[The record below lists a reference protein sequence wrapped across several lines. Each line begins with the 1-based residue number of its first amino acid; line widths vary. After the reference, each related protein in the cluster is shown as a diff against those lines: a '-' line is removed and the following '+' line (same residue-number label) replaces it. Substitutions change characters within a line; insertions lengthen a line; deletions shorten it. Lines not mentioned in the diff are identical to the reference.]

1 MRLLIFL
8 FLIYLGYRLIKKLT
22 LPGPPSA
29 KMPEQEPLLPIDD
42 VMVKDPY
49 CETYFPKRDG
59 IKKVIKGQT
68 CYFCSTECRDK
79 YLERIKQTERD

>member
-8 FLIYLGYRLIKKLT
+8 FLFYLAYRLIKKLM
-22 LPGPPSA
+22 LPGQPSA
-29 KMPEQEPLLPIDD
+29 KMPEQEPLLPVDD

-68 CYFCSTECRDK
+68 CYFCSTECRDE
-79 YLERIKQTERD
+79 YLERIEQSERD